1 VTWDSCIR
9 RARRL
14 ARKGYDRAT
23 AWSAGAMLAL
33 MCVHGGTAMAAG
45 VAAGANPD
53 LDALMA
59 LLAKRKHGEARY
71 VEKDYLKVLDRPLK
85 SSGVLIYRA
94 PDLLEKRTLA
104 PRKESLVLDG
114 RELTVR
120 RGDRTYHLD
129 LGSYPQVAP
138 YVDAIRATMAGDLG
152 ALERVFEVRFSGSLA
167 HWTLGLV
174 PLQKRVARSM
184 RRIRIEGDEADVR
197 SVQID
202 KTNGDRSVMTLQPP
216 SPQGPSG
223 KAASGKGSRDR

>member
-1 VTWDSCIR
+1 MWDSCIR

-14 ARKGYDRAT
+14 ARKGSAG
-23 AWSAGAMLAL
+23 AWSAGARVALLAL
-33 MCVHGGTAMAAG
+33 ICAHGGTAMAAG
-45 VAAGANPD
+45 AAPPD
-53 LDALMA
+53 HSLDTLMA

-71 VEKDYLKVLDRPLK
+71 VEQDYLEVLDRPLK
-85 SSGVLIYRA
+85 SSGVMIYRA

-114 RELTVR
+114 RQLTVR

-152 ALERVFEVRFSGSLA
+152 ALERVFQVRFSGSLA
-167 HWTLGLV
+167 HWRLALV
-174 PLQKRVARSM
+174 PSRKRVARSM
-184 RRIRIEGDEADVR
+184 RRILIEGDGADVT

-202 KTNGDRSVMTLQPP
+202 KTNGDRSVMTLQPL
-216 SPQGPSG
+216 SPPGPSG
-223 KAASGKGSRDR
+223 KAASGKGSGHR